1 MGNLVISFAVILL
14 NIFVLFMLTTAL
26 GEEAIPSKIYR
37 VILFF
42 LSMLMLIGHGTYLL
56 LASLPA

>member
-26 GEEAIPSKIYR
+26 GEEAIPRKLG